1 MKDTEHFNTGGGFAP
16 SPHGDRKGSLEGRSR
31 ILIATVLVAVLMLTS
46 LIMVSCD
53 DTVESEGTTT
63 GTSGELSYTLD
74 GNTLAFSGTGA
85 MGNYDSTG
93 PWGTAITVVEIP
105 EGVTSIG
112 SFAFKDCTA
121 LTSILIPDSVTYIG
135 NSAFSGCTDLTDV
148 EMGSGVTTI
157 GDSAFYN
164 CGSLSSITLSTTTS
178 YGGYIN
184 LPGSVQTIGE
194 TAFYGCRSMYSV
206 DVPGSA
212 AIKKEAFYQ
221 CTFLTLLEIPS
232 VTEIGER
239 AFGSCALGEV
249 TIPGSVEAIQSW
261 AFSNCDDMESLTISE
276 GVKTIGSGAFTGC
289 TALTKIV
296 FPKSLTTISDIPFG
310 SHMFYDTDGVTL
322 LNQTVVGDIKD
333 STFKGDDVDHMI
345 KQGTGPAPDIE
356 PDDQPSII
364 IPDDSDD
371 YIPWYVPVQRTDETS
386 DDTSQVVAI
395 VGAIAALLAIIVFL
409 VYWRD
414 D

>member
-1 MKDTEHFNTGGGFAP
+1 
-16 SPHGDRKGSLEGRSR
+16 
-31 ILIATVLVAVLMLTS
+31 MLTS
-46 LIMVSCD
+46 LIMVSGD
-53 DTVESEGTTT
+53 EALESEGAST

-74 GNTLAFSGTGA
+74 GNTLTFSGTGA

-93 PWGTAITVVEIP
+93 PWGTHITVVEIP
-105 EGVTSIG
+105 NGVTSIG

-121 LTSILIPDSVTYIG
+121 LTSIGIPDSVTYIG

-148 EMGSGVTTI
+148 AMGSGVTTI

-164 CGSLSSITLSTTTS
+164 CGSLSSISLRGTTS
-178 YGGYIN
+178 SGGSFN

-194 TAFYGCRSMYSV
+194 AAFYGCRSMISL
-206 DVPGSA
+206 DVPGST
-212 AIKKEAFYQ
+212 AIKKEAFFQ
-221 CTFLTLLEIPS
+221 CTYLTFLEIPF

-239 AFGSCALGEV
+239 AFGSCALEEV

-261 AFSNCDDMESLTISE
+261 AFNDCDDMVSLTISE

-296 FPKSLTTISDIPFG
+296 FPDSLTTISDIPFG
-310 SHMFYDTDGVTL
+310 SHTFYDTDGVTP
-322 LNQTVVGDIKD
+322 LNQTMVGDIKG
-333 STFKGDDVDHMI
+333 STFKGDDVRHMI
-345 KQGTGPAPDIE
+345 KQGAGPAPDIE
-356 PDDQPSII
+356 PDDYPSII

-371 YIPWYVPVQRTDETS
+371 YIPWYVPVQRTEETS

-395 VGAIAALLAIIVFL
+395 VGAIAALLAIIVFFM
-409 VYWRD
+409 YWRD